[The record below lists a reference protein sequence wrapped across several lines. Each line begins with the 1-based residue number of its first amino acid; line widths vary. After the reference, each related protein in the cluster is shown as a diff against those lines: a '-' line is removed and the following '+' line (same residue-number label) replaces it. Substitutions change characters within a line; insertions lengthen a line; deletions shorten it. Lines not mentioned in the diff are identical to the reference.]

1 MGKWKKLREKI
12 LVGDSDANIS
22 FEDLCH
28 LLRRFGFQERVS
40 RSHHI
45 FSRKDVEE
53 IINIQPRGALAKP
66 YQVAQVR
73 GLILRYR
80 MSDEANE

>member
-40 RSHHI
+40 GNHHI

-66 YQVAQVR
+66 YQVAQV
-73 GLILRYR
+73 L
-80 MSDEANE
+80 A